1 MTIPDVSRTTRRRRR
16 RGNRCAGWV
25 ARVCLNKICA
35 TPLPLTGSCAGLDLH
50 TAGLPV
56 FLFFPSFCLPRQL
69 VRRVLCVWRE
79 DFFAIFVARMGIQ
92 FNPSPRQTRSEI
104 FSRQGTLLTR
114 SERAD
119 RDPFARI
126 GTFKKARR
134 KTSGFVTLGARCLSM
149 RIPGLLQFGFP
160 VMKDFFK

>member
-1 MTIPDVSRTTRRRRR
+1 MPGGSRGCVSIKYAQHH
-16 RGNRCAGWV
+16 C
-25 ARVCLNKICA
+25 
-35 TPLPLTGSCAGLDLH
+35 PLTGSCAGLDLH
-50 TAGLPV
+50 TAGL
-56 FLFFPSFCLPRQL
+56 FFPSFCLPRHL

-92 FNPSPRQTRSEI
+92 FNTSPRQTRSEI

-126 GTFKKARR
+126 GTFKKARGKNLLNFGVR
-134 KTSGFVTLGARCLSM
+134 DSWRTLFVSA
-149 RIPGLLQFGFP
+149 IPGSSAIRVSGYER
-160 VMKDFFK
+160 FFQMTGK

>member
-1 MTIPDVSRTTRRRRR
+1 MPGGSRGCVSIKYAQHH
-16 RGNRCAGWV
+16 C
-25 ARVCLNKICA
+25 
-35 TPLPLTGSCAGLDLH
+35 PLTGSCAGLDLH

-56 FLFFPSFCLPRQL
+56 FLFFPSFCLPRHL

-126 GTFKKARR
+126 GTFKKARGKNLLNFGVR
-134 KTSGFVTLGARCLSM
+134 DSWRTLFVDA
-149 RIPGLLQFGFP
+149 IPGTVSQNGFRL
-160 VMKDFFK
+160 